1 MNKNIDYGTLPSL
14 YPMDKVKDLNAES
27 DTYLAL
33 EIMKLF
39 AQDDPSNFAKVRKQ
53 ISKSMRVDYFKER
66 VNGN

>member
-1 MNKNIDYGTLPSL
+1 MNNYIDYGTLPSL
-14 YPMDKVKDLNAES
+14 CSMDKIRDLNAEQ

-53 ISKSMRVDYFKER
+53 IGKSMRVDYFKER

>member
-39 AQDDPSNFAKVRKQ
+39 AQDDPSNFAKEIGRA
-53 ISKSMRVDYFKER
+53 SCRER
-66 VNGN
+66 V